1 MLIFEVHSGQLS
13 KGTRVDGDIEWFKK
27 DTDRLIIGKYR
38 QLDSGGREVLA
49 NPEALT
55 GDPPYPDMKVLS
67 YVVVGGGYPGEAV
80 SGGYV
85 EDLATQGGLFPEE
98 EGFGKVGIMR
108 PAELEMLEGLF
119 EKGEDIAAL
128 LEQWK
133 LSGLR
138 NVSLWNFLSDKFSD
152 QSLFRPVR
160 MGPRVEAAFEDL
172 QERPGL
178 HE

>member
-1 MLIFEVHSGQLS
+1 
-13 KGTRVDGDIEWFKK
+13 
-27 DTDRLIIGKYR
+27 
-38 QLDSGGREVLA
+38 
-49 NPEALT
+49 
-55 GDPPYPDMKVLS
+55 
-67 YVVVGGGYPGEAV
+67 
-80 SGGYV
+80 
-85 EDLATQGGLFPEE
+85 
-98 EGFGKVGIMR
+98 MR